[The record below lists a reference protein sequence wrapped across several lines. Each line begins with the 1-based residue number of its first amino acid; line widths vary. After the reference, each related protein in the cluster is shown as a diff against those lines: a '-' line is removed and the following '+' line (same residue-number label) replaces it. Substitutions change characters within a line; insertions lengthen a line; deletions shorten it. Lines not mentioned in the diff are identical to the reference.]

1 MPGVPSRILPLGTI
15 APAPAAGAEPA
26 AGPVLVSDDRVP
38 ARSGLSA
45 VMSHIVRRGR
55 WELPRVTRVASFM
68 GQVNLDLTQVALA
81 PGVSSI
87 EIFCVLGEVKI
98 VVPHTIRVVCEGNPI
113 MGEFEIKTSAGSL
126 ASPDAPLV
134 RISGAAV
141 AGSVHVRV
149 VDPTATPWWK
159 TWLLERRRRAGRLTD

>member
-15 APAPAAGAEPA
+15 APAPAAGAAP

-113 MGEFEIKTSAGSL
+113 MGEFEIKTTAGSL

-134 RISGAAV
+134 RISGTAF

-149 VDPTATPWWK
+149 VDPSARPCWK
-159 TWLLERRRRAGRLTD
+159 TWLLERRRSAERLTG